1 MSCSES
7 EYKLLPLFK
16 KVKMS
21 KDKEESIKSFRV
33 MYILVFEEKLLP
45 YKNAAAGKVY
55 HGKFVMRKV
64 CQSVAFYTSQHLQM
78 FRLQNPFLVCFVCSL
93 GLGAMLAA
101 KLNCWLKSLLMK
113 PCHKSMT
120 RTWIYL

>member
-1 MSCSES
+1 M
-7 EYKLLPLFK
+7 
-16 KVKMS
+16 
-21 KDKEESIKSFRV
+21 D
-33 MYILVFEEKLLP
+33 ILVFEEKLLP

-64 CQSVAFYTSQHLQM
+64 CQSVAFYTSQHLQT

-101 KLNCWLKSLLMK
+101 KLNCWLKSLMK
-113 PCHKSMT
+113 YQKSTSKVFMKYT
-120 RTWIYL
+120 GSNH

>member
-1 MSCSES
+1 MSCSAS

-78 FRLQNPFLVCFVCSL
+78 FRLQNPFFSL
-93 GLGAMLAA
+93 FCLFI
-101 KLNCWLKSLLMK
+101 
-113 PCHKSMT
+113 
-120 RTWIYL
+120 RTGGYVGC

>member
-1 MSCSES
+1 M
-7 EYKLLPLFK
+7 
-16 KVKMS
+16 
-21 KDKEESIKSFRV
+21 D
-33 MYILVFEEKLLP
+33 ILVFEEKLLP

-64 CQSVAFYTSQHLQM
+64 CQSVAFYTSQHLQT

-101 KLNCWLKSLLMK
+101 KLNCWLKSLMMYQ
-113 PCHKSMT
+113 KST
-120 RTWIYL
+120 SKSWKHSWIILEAITKALG